1 MTCEGS
7 GDPIC
12 TLACGVDIES
22 IIKRIVRLLDAA
34 EVGLM
39 AEGGPAAP
47 SLHVPNLSTPCLVV
61 KHSTVENIFDVGV
74 ILFVNVLRRVQ
85 VKSVGESGVE
95 GDEDGAPAT
104 AQNKYTS
111 N

>member
-1 MTCEGS
+1 M
-7 GDPIC
+7 
-12 TLACGVDIES
+12 VWDIES
-22 IIKRIVRLLDAA
+22 IIKRITRLLDAA

-39 AEGGPAAP
+39 AEGEPAAP
-47 SLHVPNLSTPCLVV
+47 SLLVLDLSTTYLVV
-61 KHSTVENIFDVGV
+61 NHSTVENILDVGV

-85 VKSVGESGVE
+85 VKSVGVSGVE
-95 GDEDGAPAT
+95 DDEDGEPAA

>member
-1 MTCEGS
+1 M
-7 GDPIC
+7 
-12 TLACGVDIES
+12 
-22 IIKRIVRLLDAA
+22 LDVA

-47 SLHVPNLSTPCLVV
+47 LLLVLDLSTPYVV
-61 KHSTVENIFDVGV
+61 EKDSTVENRLDVGV
-74 ILFVNVLRRVQ
+74 ILFVHVLRRVQ
-85 VKSVGESGVE
+85 VKSVGVSGVKD
-95 GDEDGAPAT
+95 DEDGTPVV

>member
-1 MTCEGS
+1 M
-7 GDPIC
+7 
-12 TLACGVDIES
+12 
-22 IIKRIVRLLDAA
+22 LDAA

-39 AEGGPAAP
+39 AEGRPA
-47 SLHVPNLSTPCLVV
+47 VPFLLVLDLFTPCAVV
-61 KHSTVENIFDVGV
+61 KHSTVENILDVGV

-85 VKSVGESGVE
+85 VKSVGVSRVKD
-95 GDEDGAPAT
+95 DEDGAPVA

>member
-1 MTCEGS
+1 MQQKS
-7 GDPIC
+7 VLWLKAAVPP
-12 TLACGVDIES
+12 
-22 IIKRIVRLLDAA
+22 LLF
-34 EVGLM
+34 
-39 AEGGPAAP
+39 
-47 SLHVPNLSTPCLVV
+47 LSTPCLIV

-95 GDEDGAPAT
+95 DDEDGAPAA

>member
-1 MTCEGS
+1 M
-7 GDPIC
+7 
-12 TLACGVDIES
+12 
-22 IIKRIVRLLDAA
+22 LDAA

-47 SLHVPNLSTPCLVV
+47 SLLVPNLSTPCLVV
-61 KHSTVENIFDVGV
+61 KHSTVENIFDAGV

-85 VKSVGESGVE
+85 VKSVGVSGVE
-95 GDEDGAPAT
+95 DDEDDAPAA

>member
-1 MTCEGS
+1 M
-7 GDPIC
+7 
-12 TLACGVDIES
+12 
-22 IIKRIVRLLDAA
+22 LDAA

-39 AEGGPAAP
+39 AEGGPAIP
-47 SLHVPNLSTPCLVV
+47 SLLVLDLSTPCVIV
-61 KHSTVENIFDVGV
+61 KHSTVENRLNVGV

-95 GDEDGAPAT
+95 DDEDGAPAA
-104 AQNKYTS
+104 AQNKSS

>member
-1 MTCEGS
+1 M
-7 GDPIC
+7 
-12 TLACGVDIES
+12 
-22 IIKRIVRLLDAA
+22 LDAA

-39 AEGGPAAP
+39 AEGGLA
-47 SLHVPNLSTPCLVV
+47 VPCLLVIDLSTPFAII
-61 KHSTVENIFDVGV
+61 KNSTIKNRLDVGV
-74 ILFVNVLRRVQ
+74 IRFGNVLRRVQ

-95 GDEDGAPAT
+95 DDEDGAPAA